1 MKIKGYAAALLSL
14 SLFTPLSYA
23 NECPSVLKFMK
34 RKLNS
39 QETVNLCDEY
49 AGKTLL
55 VVNTASYCGYTPQFE
70 GLEALY
76 RNYKD
81 KDFAVLGFPSHDFNQ
96 EDSDEG
102 KTAELC
108 ELTYGVKFPMFEPI
122 SVKGDDADPMY
133 RMLKNAT
140 GKAPSWNFNKY
151 LIDSSGKQIT
161 HYPSS
166 TKPTDAA
173 FIADIEA
180 LLKSE
185 QSLVYSLRKQSG

>member
-1 MKIKGYAAALLSL
+1 MKVRGLFALTALSFA
-14 SLFTPLSYA
+14 LFSAPSMA

-39 QETVNLCDEY
+39 QETVNLCNEY

-55 VVNTASYCGYTPQFE
+55 IVNTASYCGFTPQFE
-70 GLEALY
+70 SLETLY
-76 RNYKD
+76 SDYKD
-81 KDFAVLGFPSHDFNQ
+81 KDFVVLGFPSHDFNQ
-96 EDSDEG
+96 EDNDEG

-108 ELTYGVKFPMFEPI
+108 ELTYGVKFPMFEPT

-133 RMLKNAT
+133 RMLKAAT

-151 LIDSSGKQIT
+151 LVNSTGTKIT

-173 FIADIEA
+173 FIADVEA
-180 LLKSE
+180 LLNE
-185 QSLVYSLRKQSG
+185 